1 MYDSILQFAVDLA
14 KKICQ
19 RAENGEIR
27 DLDVMAEAVLGD
39 CKETSIQVMGEL
51 IRNMNEGFRK
61 DKQTRKD
68 LGLIIKEKDR
78 SRSLLTALG
87 QIDFSRDYFYDKENS
102 RYTCVLDQMLGI
114 ARYERVSA
122 TVCASLVTE
131 AAKTSY
137 ARASDIVTKGAVSR
151 QTVHD
156 QILKVDVPEVQP
168 KAEKRAAKE
177 LHVYADEDHAHM
189 QKPGKKKGKQSKMI
203 PLVTV
208 TEGMYEQSN
217 GRNRTINPMH
227 FADEDFD
234 TKRLWKTTEG
244 YIGKAYELEKIEKVY
259 IHGDG
264 GLWIRNGLE
273 NITQAVHVI
282 DGYHFMREL
291 RSICRMLPHRNIR
304 VTLLNALEKDDH
316 RRAER
321 YMQELLEEPLTEK
334 EAKRIREFA
343 GYLFRFWEEIRRRIV
358 EDIPGSCTEAQVSHI
373 LSERF
378 SRDPLGWSERPLG
391 KLVGVRVYLK
401 NGGELTKEAFRH
413 DKETTERYSEYADRL
428 IEEHLKGVSDFSLFE
443 PENPIFDVASG
454 TQQLIRG
461 FGRMRNTLLQ

>member
-1 MYDSILQFAVDLA
+1 MYESILQFAIDLA
-14 KKICQ
+14 MKICQ

-39 CKETSIQVMGEL
+39 CKEASIQVMGEL

-68 LGLIIKEKDR
+68 LGLVIKEKDR

-87 QIDFSRDYFYDKENS
+87 QIDFSRDYFYDKGNS

-114 ARYERVSA
+114 AKYERVSA
-122 TVCASLVTE
+122 AVSAALVTE

-137 ARASDIVTKGAVSR
+137 ARASDIVTNGAVSR
-151 QTVHD
+151 QSVHD
-156 QILKVDVPEVQP
+156 QILKVDVPEVRP
-168 KAEKRAAKE
+168 RTEKRTVKE

-208 TEGMYEQSN
+208 TEGMYEQSK

-227 FADEDFD
+227 FADEGFD

-264 GLWIRNGLE
+264 GQWIRNGLE

-304 VTLLNALEKDDH
+304 VTLLNALKKDDH
-316 RRAER
+316 RRADR
-321 YMQELLEEPLTEK
+321 YMQELLDEPLTEK
-334 EAKRIREFA
+334 EAKRIRDFA
-343 GYLFRFWEEIRRRIV
+343 GYLFRFWEEIRRRII
-358 EDIPGSCTEAQVSHI
+358 EDIPGSCTEAQVSHV

-378 SRDPLGWSERPLG
+378 SRDPLGWSEGPLG

-401 NGGELTKEAFRH
+401 DGGKLTKEAFRQG
-413 DKETTERYSEYADRL
+413 EELTERYSEYADRL
-428 IEEHLKGVSDFSLFE
+428 IEEHIKGAVDFSIFE
-443 PENPIFDVASG
+443 TERPIFDGASG
-454 TQQLIRG
+454 TQIRIRG
-461 FGRMRNTLLQ
+461 IGMARDMIVH